1 MTEVKQDQK
10 ETITINDKDYI
21 VDNLT
26 PVQRN
31 TISLVLS
38 TDNKIISLQGEI
50 AILQAG
56 RDTMLRTLTEDLE
69 NPEEE
74 NKGEVRKLN
83 A

>member
-31 TISLVLS
+31 TIGLVLS
-38 TDNKIISLQGEI
+38 TDNKIMSLQGEI

-69 NPEEE
+69 NPQTEDEEI
-74 NKGEVRKLN
+74 KQLN
-83 A
+83 G

>member
-38 TDNKIISLQGEI
+38 TDNKIMSLQSEI

-69 NPEEE
+69 NPQIEDEEI
-74 NKGEVRKLN
+74 KQLN
-83 A
+83 G